1 MATISQQLNE
11 LINQKTQLAN
21 NLTTMGV
28 EANSSEKFNTL
39 VPKVLQIESG
49 IDTSDATATAAEI
62 REGYTAYVN
71 GVKVTGTI
79 PDCGETTYIPTTE
92 DQHFQPGSY
101 ISGVQTVKG
110 DANLISDNIKAGVE
124 IFGVAGNPNVI
135 NTTVDE
141 VNTASTTNMLKDT
154 VAFVN
159 GTKIIGSC
167 ESMGDTVI
175 TPSTEVQ
182 TITGPKILQG
192 NKTIQVLGDENLISG
207 NIKKGVTIFNVEGS
221 LESKG
226 GIDTSDATAAENDIL
241 SGKTA
246 YVNGAKITGT
256 IESLEATTYTPSIEN
271 QVILSGKYL
280 SGDQTILG
288 DANLIPENIK
298 SGVSI
303 FDITGTYSGSGSSGI
318 NEKILLDCRNMTSS
332 SEVYNAYTDIVMVS
346 NDGAYATFSN
356 LSDYINYQTI
366 AAVYQQELAGINICT
381 GVSNTG
387 FYFTVPIT
395 IQSSHALFKLI
406 YFVSTWI
413 NPSIQLNFILADSVD
428 EIPNKIATGD
438 IAWSKS
444 ITLANAN
451 NKQSSFFEFTD
462 LPIGTYYLFVSM
474 PALVGGNE
482 GIVNCIS
489 LINF

>member
-21 NLTTMGV
+21 NLTIMGV
-28 EANSSEKFNTL
+28 QANSSEKFNTL

-49 IDTSDATATAAEI
+49 IDTSDATATSAEI

-135 NTTVDE
+135 DTTVDE
-141 VNTASTTNMLKDT
+141 VNTASISNMLKDT

-246 YVNGAKITGT
+246 YVNGTKITGT

-303 FDITGTYSGSGSSGI
+303 FNVAGTYSGSGSSGI
-318 NEKILLDCRNMTSS
+318 NEKILLDCRNMSSS

>member
-11 LINQKTQLAN
+11 LINQKSQLAA
-21 NLTTMGV
+21 NLNTKGV
-28 EANSSEKFNTL
+28 VATSNEKLNTL
-39 VPKVLQIESG
+39 VPKVLEIETGIDTSDATAISSDIKEGKTAYVNGVKITGDAYTRGTVDAVVDGKKHYLKAGFYEGINIPEDADLLPENIRSG
-49 IDTSDATATAAEI
+49 VEIYGTTGTLENLDTSDATATAAEI

-71 GVKVTGTI
+71 GQKIVGTI
-79 PDCGETTYIPTTE
+79 PSYGANTYIPTTE
-92 DQHFQPGSY
+92 DQRFEPGSY
-101 ISGVQTVKG
+101 ITGVQIVKG
-110 DANLISDNIKAGVE
+110 DANLVSDNIKAGIE

-135 NTTVDE
+135 DTTVDE

-154 VAFVN
+154 IAFVN

-167 ESMGDTVI
+167 ESMADTVI
-175 TPSTEVQ
+175 TPSTENQ

-192 NKTIQVLGDENLISG
+192 NKTIQ
-207 NIKKGVTIFNVEGS
+207 
-221 LESKG
+221 
-226 GIDTSDATAAENDIL
+226 
-241 SGKTA
+241 
-246 YVNGAKITGT
+246 
-256 IESLEATTYTPSIEN
+256 
-271 QVILSGKYL
+271 
-280 SGDQTILG
+280 ILG

-298 SGVSI
+298 SDVSI
-303 FDITGTYSGSGSSGI
+303 FNVAGTYSGSGSSGL
-318 NEKILLDCRNMTSS
+318 NEKILLDCRSMSS
-332 SEVYNAYTDIVMVS
+332 SNEVYNAYTDIVMVS

-356 LSDYINYQTI
+356 LSDYIDYQTI
-366 AAVYQQELAGINICT
+366 AAIYQQELAGINICT

-387 FYFTVPIT
+387 FYFTVPIA

-413 NPSIQLNFILADSVD
+413 NPSIQLNFILADSID

-462 LPIGTYYLFVSM
+462 LPIGTYYLFISM
-474 PALVGGNE
+474 PTTVGGNE
-482 GIVNCIS
+482 GIMNCIS

>member
-1 MATISQQLNE
+1 MATISQELNE

-49 IDTSDATATAAEI
+49 IDTSDATATSAEI

-71 GVKVTGTI
+71 GKKVTGTI
-79 PDCGETTYIPTTE
+79 PDYGAKTYIPTTE
-92 DQHFQPGSY
+92 DQHFEPGCY
-101 ISGVQTVKG
+101 ITGVQTIKG
-110 DANLISDNIKAGVE
+110 DA
-124 IFGVAGNPNVI
+124 
-135 NTTVDE
+135 
-141 VNTASTTNMLKDT
+141 
-154 VAFVN
+154 
-159 GTKIIGSC
+159 
-167 ESMGDTVI
+167 
-175 TPSTEVQ
+175 
-182 TITGPKILQG
+182 
-192 NKTIQVLGDENLISG
+192 NLISG

-221 LESKG
+221 LESAG

-246 YVNGAKITGT
+246 YVNGGKITGV
-256 IESLEATTYTPSIEN
+256 IESLEATTYTPSTEN

-280 SGDQTILG
+280 GGDQTILG

-298 SGVSI
+298 SGISI
-303 FDITGTYSGSGSSGI
+303 FNVAGTYSGSGSSGL
-318 NEKILLDCRNMTSS
+318 NEKMLLDCRNMSS
-332 SEVYNAYTDIVMVS
+332 SNEVYNAYTDIVMVS
-346 NDGAYATFSN
+346 KDGSYATFSN
-356 LSDYINYQTI
+356 LSDYIDYQTI
-366 AAVYQQELAGINICT
+366 AAIYQQELAGINICT

-395 IQSSHALFKLI
+395 IESSHALFKLI

-428 EIPNKIATGD
+428 EIPNKIAASD

-474 PALVGGNE
+474 PAPVGGNE

-489 LINF
+489 LVNF

>member
-21 NLTTMGV
+21 NLTTMGI

-49 IDTSDATATAAEI
+49 IDTSDATATSAEI

-79 PDCGETTYIPTTE
+79 PDCGATTYIPTTE
-92 DQHFQPGSY
+92 DQHFAPGSY

-124 IFGVAGNPNVI
+124 IFGVSGNPNVI
-135 NTTVDE
+135 DTTVNE

-159 GTKIIGSC
+159 GTKIIGLC

-280 SGDQTILG
+280 GGDQTILG

-303 FDITGTYSGSGSSGI
+303 FNVAGTYSGSGSSGI
-318 NEKILLDCRNMTSS
+318 NEKILLDCRSMTSS
-332 SEVYNAYTDIVMVS
+332 SEVYNSYTDIVMVS

-366 AAVYQQELAGINICT
+366 SAIYQQELAGINICT

-387 FYFTVPIT
+387 FYFTVPIA

-406 YFVSTWI
+406 YFVSTWM
-413 NPSIQLNFILADSVD
+413 NPSIQLNFILADSIN
-428 EIPNKIATGD
+428 EIPNKIAAGD
-438 IAWSKS
+438 TAWSKS

-451 NKQSSFFEFTD
+451 NKKSSFFEFTD

-474 PALVGGNE
+474 PELVGGNE
-482 GIVNCIS
+482 GVVNCIS